1 MGAAPL
7 HGAVGELCIVA
18 GNDEVAGRRDHH
30 AAHDAVALDLG
41 DGGLGQVAPAHGVLE
56 EALPQPAIL
65 ALEAG
70 LERRLLL
77 VLHLLRAAE
86 VVAGREMLAGA
97 GQDDHPHRLV
107 VDRAQEGVVE
117 LFQQDAALRVQ
128 NLGPV
133 GRDLQHR
140 SGALREQRRV
150 SVHAA
155 ALSSGA
161 RPAPIRSTKLSQ

>member
-1 MGAAPL
+1 MRAAPL
-7 HGAVGELCIVA
+7 HGAVGEQRIVA
-18 GNDEVAGRRDHH
+18 GDDEIAGRGDHH

-56 EALPQPAIL
+56 EALEDAPIL

-97 GQDDHPHRLV
+97 GQDDDAHLV
-107 VDRAQEGVVE
+107 VVDCRREGVVE
-117 LFQQDAALRVQ
+117 LLEQDAALRVQ
-128 NLGPV
+128 DFRPV
-133 GRDLQHR
+133 GRDLEH
-140 SGALREQRRV
+140 GALGALGEQGGV
-150 SVHAA
+150 GHVGSP
-155 ALSSGA
+155 L
-161 RPAPIRSTKLSQ
+161 PMRSTKLSQ